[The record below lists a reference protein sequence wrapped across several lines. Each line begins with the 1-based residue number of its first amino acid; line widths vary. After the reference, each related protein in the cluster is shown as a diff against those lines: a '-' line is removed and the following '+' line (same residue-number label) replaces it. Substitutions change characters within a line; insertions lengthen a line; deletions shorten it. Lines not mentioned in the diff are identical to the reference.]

1 MPRVWGGSMNEK
13 IKMRILHLIDLGA
26 RYEDSPELKEIIDQ
40 HSKARGFY
48 DNLLKSEENL
58 TSFYGSIDDEKRSK
72 RFDQIIEEGLNLK
85 HRKASWL
92 KPVAGF
98 AIAASFFIFGFNFL
112 LTPSES
118 IESIPPIQVAELEN
132 EIFFEEEI
140 SVPEEIFVNGAEI
153 TTLWSTAINL
163 ANELGVDKYQVMY
176 ALYEG
181 NKDSF
186 INNDINSPRADRK
199 YFVDMSIIENVDIGF
214 ASNEVKRHI
223 YCRC

>member
-1 MPRVWGGSMNEK
+1 MNEK

-26 RYEDSPELKEIIDQ
+26 RYEDSSELKEIIDQ
-40 HSKARGFY
+40 HSNARELY
-48 DNLLKSEENL
+48 ENLLKSEENL
-58 TSFYGSIDDEKRSK
+58 TSFYGSIDDNRISE
-72 RFDQIIEEGLNLK
+72 RFDQIIQEGLNPK
-85 HRKASWL
+85 QNKVSWL
-92 KPVAGF
+92 KPVAGL
-98 AIAASFFIFGFNFL
+98 AIAAGFLIFGFNFL
-112 LTPSES
+112 LTPLES
-118 IESIPPIQVAELEN
+118 IESTPSLQVAELEN

-140 SVPEEIFVNGAEI
+140 NVRKEIFVNGAEI

-163 ANELGVDKYQVMY
+163 ASELGVDKYQVMY

-186 INNDINSPRADRK
+186 INNDINSPRADRN

-214 ASNEVKRHI
+214 ASDEVKRHI

>member
-1 MPRVWGGSMNEK
+1 MNEK

-26 RYEDSPELKEIIDQ
+26 RYEDSSELKEIIDQ
-40 HSKARGFY
+40 HSKARELY
-48 DNLLKSEENL
+48 ENLLKSEENL
-58 TSFYGSIDDEKRSK
+58 TNFYGSIHNKKISE
-72 RFDQIIEEGLNLK
+72 RFDQIIEEGLNTK
-85 HRKASWL
+85 QHKVSWL
-92 KPVAGF
+92 KPAAGF
-98 AIAASFFIFGFNFL
+98 AIAAGFLIFGFNFL
-112 LTPSES
+112 LTPLES
-118 IESIPPIQVAELEN
+118 IESIPPIQVAELEK
-132 EIFFEEEI
+132 EIFIKEEI
-140 SVPEEIFVNGAEI
+140 NIPEEIFVNGTEI

-186 INNDINSPRADRK
+186 INNDINSPRADRN

-214 ASNEVKRHI
+214 ASDEVKRHI

>member
-1 MPRVWGGSMNEK
+1 MNEK

-26 RYEDSPELKEIIDQ
+26 RYDNSSELKEIIDQ
-40 HSKARGFY
+40 HSKARELY
-48 DNLLKSEENL
+48 ENLLKSEENL
-58 TSFYGSIDDEKRSK
+58 TSFYGSIDDEKTDK
-72 RFDQIIEEGLNLK
+72 RFDQIIEEGLNPK
-85 HRKASWL
+85 QRRASWL
-92 KPVAGF
+92 KPAAGF
-98 AIAASFFIFGFNFL
+98 AIAAGFLIFGFNFL
-112 LTPSES
+112 LTPLES
-118 IESIPPIQVAELEN
+118 IESIPPIQVAELQN
-132 EIFFEEEI
+132 EIFIEEEI
-140 SVPEEIFVNGAEI
+140 KVTEDIFVNGDEI

-186 INNDINSPRADRK
+186 INNDINSPRADRN

-214 ASNEVKRHI
+214 ASDEVKRHI

>member
-1 MPRVWGGSMNEK
+1 MNER
-13 IKMRILHLIDLGA
+13 IKMRILHLLDLGA
-26 RYEDSPELKEIIDQ
+26 RYEESSELKEIIDQ
-40 HSKARGFY
+40 HSKAKEFY
-48 DNLLKSEENL
+48 ENLIKSEENL
-58 TSFYGSIDDEKRSK
+58 TSFYGSIDDEKTDK
-72 RFDQIIEEGLNLK
+72 RLDQIIEEGLNPK
-85 HRKASWL
+85 KRRASWL
-92 KPVAGF
+92 KPAAGF
-98 AIAASFFIFGFNFL
+98 AIAAGFLIFGFNIL
-112 LTPSES
+112 YTPLES
-118 IESIPPIQVAELEN
+118 IESTPPIQLAEVEK

-140 SVPEEIFVNGAEI
+140 NVPEEIFVKGTEI

-186 INNDINSPRADRK
+186 INNDINSPRADRN

-214 ASNEVKRHI
+214 ASDEVKRHI

>member
-1 MPRVWGGSMNEK
+1 MNEK

-26 RYEDSPELKEIIDQ
+26 RYENSSELKEIIDQ
-40 HSKARGFY
+40 HSKARELY
-48 DNLLKSEENL
+48 ENLLKSEENL
-58 TSFYGSIDDEKRSK
+58 TNFYGSIHDRKISE
-72 RFDQIIEEGLNLK
+72 RFDQIIEKGLNPK
-85 HRKASWL
+85 QNKDSWL
-92 KPVAGF
+92 KQAAGF
-98 AIAASFFIFGFNFL
+98 AIAAGFLIFGFNFL
-112 LTPSES
+112 LTPLES

-140 SVPEEIFVNGAEI
+140 NVPEEIFVNGTEI

-176 ALYEG
+176 ALYVG

-186 INNDINSPRADRK
+186 INNDINSPRADRN

-214 ASNEVKRHI
+214 ASDEVKRHI

>member
-1 MPRVWGGSMNEK
+1 MNEK

-26 RYEDSPELKEIIDQ
+26 RYENSSELKEIIDQ
-40 HSKARGFY
+40 HSKARELY
-48 DNLLKSEENL
+48 ENLLKSEENL
-58 TSFYGSIDDEKRSK
+58 TNFYGSIHDKKISE
-72 RFDQIIEEGLNLK
+72 RFDQIIEEGLNPEQHK
-85 HRKASWL
+85 VSWL

-98 AIAASFFIFGFNFL
+98 AIAAGFLIFGFNFL
-112 LTPSES
+112 LTPLES

-140 SVPEEIFVNGAEI
+140 NVPEEIFVNGTEI

-176 ALYEG
+176 ALYVG

-186 INNDINSPRADRK
+186 INNDINSPRADRN

-214 ASNEVKRHI
+214 ASDEVKRHI

>member
-1 MPRVWGGSMNEK
+1 MNER
-13 IKMRILHLIDLGA
+13 IKMRILHLLDLGA
-26 RYEDSPELKEIIDQ
+26 RYEESSELKEIIDQ
-40 HSKARGFY
+40 HSKAKEFY
-48 DNLLKSEENL
+48 ENLIKSEENL
-58 TSFYGSIDDEKRSK
+58 TSFYGSIDDEKTDK
-72 RFDQIIEEGLNLK
+72 RLDQIIEEGLNPK
-85 HRKASWL
+85 KRRASWL
-92 KPVAGF
+92 KPAAGF
-98 AIAASFFIFGFNFL
+98 AIAAGFLIFGFNIL
-112 LTPSES
+112 YTPLES
-118 IESIPPIQVAELEN
+118 IESTPPIQLAEVEK
-132 EIFFEEEI
+132 EIFIEEEI
-140 SVPEEIFVNGAEI
+140 NVPEEIFVNGTEI

-186 INNDINSPRADRK
+186 INNDINSPRADRN

>member
-1 MPRVWGGSMNEK
+1 MNEK

-26 RYEDSPELKEIIDQ
+26 RYEDSSELKEIIDQ
-40 HSKARGFY
+40 HSKARELY
-48 DNLLKSEENL
+48 ENLLKSEENL
-58 TSFYGSIDDEKRSK
+58 TNFYGSIHDKKISE
-72 RFDQIIEEGLNLK
+72 RFDQIIEKGLNPK
-85 HRKASWL
+85 QNKDSWL
-92 KPVAGF
+92 KQAAGF
-98 AIAASFFIFGFNFL
+98 AIAAGFLIFGFNFL
-112 LTPSES
+112 LTPLES

-140 SVPEEIFVNGAEI
+140 SIPEEIFVNGTEI

-186 INNDINSPRADRK
+186 INNDINSPRADRN

-214 ASNEVKRHI
+214 ASDEVKRHI

>member
-1 MPRVWGGSMNEK
+1 MNEK

-26 RYEDSPELKEIIDQ
+26 RYEDSSELKEIIDQ
-40 HSKARGFY
+40 HSKARELY
-48 DNLLKSEENL
+48 ENLLKSEENL
-58 TSFYGSIDDEKRSK
+58 TSFYGSIDDEKTDK
-72 RFDQIIEEGLNLK
+72 TFDQIIEEGLNPK
-85 HRKASWL
+85 QRRASWL
-92 KPVAGF
+92 KPAAGF
-98 AIAASFFIFGFNFL
+98 VIAAGFLIFGFNFL
-112 LTPSES
+112 LTPLES
-118 IESIPPIQVAELEN
+118 IESIPPIQVAELQN
-132 EIFFEEEI
+132 EIFVEEEI
-140 SVPEEIFVNGAEI
+140 KVTEDIFVNGDEI

-186 INNDINSPRADRK
+186 INNDINSPRADRN

-214 ASNEVKRHI
+214 ASDEVKRHI

>member
-1 MPRVWGGSMNEK
+1 MNKK

-26 RYEDSPELKEIIDQ
+26 RYEDSSELKEIINQ
-40 HSKARGFY
+40 HPKARELY

-58 TSFYGSIDDEKRSK
+58 TSFYGSIDDKKISQ
-72 RFDQIIEEGLNLK
+72 RFDQIIEESLNPKQNKVSL
-85 HRKASWL
+85 L
-92 KPVAGF
+92 KPAVGF
-98 AIAASFFIFGFNFL
+98 AIAAGFLVFGFNLL
-112 LTPSES
+112 LTPLES
-118 IESIPPIQVAELEN
+118 VDSSLTIQVAEMQKETF
-132 EIFFEEEI
+132 IEEEI
-140 SVPEEIFVNGAEI
+140 NVRKEIFVNGAEI
-153 TTLWSTAINL
+153 TSVWSTAINL

-186 INNDINSPRADRK
+186 IDNDINSPRADRN

-214 ASNEVKRHI
+214 ASDEVKRHI